1 MTAVEEN
8 VSPVF
13 FLQTDS
19 LVSSAVEGRGDLE
32 IICSCNIK
40 SLSMYKI
47 NEKHPTFLPSKAET
61 AQEQYYA
68 WHLIC
73 HIQDLGNSRLLQ
85 IMYHFMNGTLGN
97 QRSSLH
103 RNTGNLRISV
113 PHVYGYF
120 LNLYNF
126 IYKRQNSSYWVMK
139 QVHRLGWS
147 SLGSIPQYERGC
159 KAPIFETWYYFSYLY
174 AKHQLS
180 K

>member
-1 MTAVEEN
+1 MQNSVSREQGKWRAHQEHATVKVTAVEEN

-68 WHLIC
+68 
-73 HIQDLGNSRLLQ
+73 
-85 IMYHFMNGTLGN
+85 
-97 QRSSLH
+97 
-103 RNTGNLRISV
+103 
-113 PHVYGYF
+113 
-120 LNLYNF
+120 
-126 IYKRQNSSYWVMK
+126 
-139 QVHRLGWS
+139 
-147 SLGSIPQYERGC
+147 
-159 KAPIFETWYYFSYLY
+159 
-174 AKHQLS
+174 
-180 K
+180 